1 MKFPSL
7 YYLKE
12 KSVTALKRFP
22 LSILFAFIGVIS
34 AIYLIENEHRLESVF
49 PITNLLLTSALAIP
63 LFFCITVY
71 SEKFL
76 LSTKFKTLGVFIG
89 LVLLAL
95 IYYSLPS
102 SPATFNTA
110 IPYIRYAIYNVGIH
124 LLVAFIPFV
133 KSKELNGFWQYNK
146 LLFIRFITSVLYSGF
161 IYVGIVLAL
170 VALNVLFDIK
180 IRDQLYFELWVIVV
194 GLFNTWFFTAG
205 MPSSFQH
212 LDADDDY
219 PKGLKIFSQYIL
231 FPLLILYLLIL
242 YGYGLKIIST
252 WDWPKGVVS
261 YLIVCVAV
269 LGILTLLLVY
279 PYSKQAENKWM
290 AHFSRVYYF
299 ILIPLIVL
307 LFFAISMRIGD
318 YGITINR
325 YIIYLL
331 GIWLSI
337 VAIYFAIGKTNIKF
351 IPVSL
356 FLAITLTS
364 FGPWGM
370 FSVSENS
377 QVNRL
382 KNILEQYQLL
392 SNDKIIQEQELTI
405 DSTYY
410 YHTSFTPTKEQSIP
424 DSVKN
429 DIKSILDYLNDFHG
443 LKQIKPW
450 FAKNY
455 DADIAEFNKSKRK
468 WQRINEA
475 EIYMNALGL
484 EYTHHYIE
492 HNKTFF
498 SFSSN
503 MQNHATTISGY
514 DYQIQLSDNYHISDK
529 HPIIFNID
537 SNEFQLTKQKEDNLF
552 MLSKGSQ
559 SISAID
565 LTSLIS
571 ELIANYGNTNSY
583 NVPPKEMTV
592 YATTLESKTML
603 VFKSINLE
611 KKEGEL
617 KITYF
622 SGDLYLSFNDLNTIK
637 EKNK

>member
-7 YYLKE
+7 HYLKE
-12 KSVTALKRFP
+12 KSVTAFKRFP
-22 LSILFAFIGVIS
+22 LSILFAVVGVIS

-63 LFFCITVY
+63 LFFCINVY

-76 LSTKFKTLGVFIG
+76 LTTKFKTLGIFIG

-102 SPATFNTA
+102 SPLTFNTA
-110 IPYIRYAIYNVGIH
+110 IPYIRYVIYNIGIH

-133 KSKELNGFWQYNK
+133 KTKELNGFWQYNK
-146 LLFIRFITSVLYSGF
+146 LLFIRFITSALYSGF

-205 MPSSFQH
+205 MPSSFQN

-219 PKGLKIFSQYIL
+219 PKGLKIFAQFVL

-242 YGYGLKIIST
+242 YGYGLKIILT

-261 YLIVCVAV
+261 YLIVCVAI
-269 LGILTLLLVY
+269 LGILTLLLVH
-279 PYSKQAENKWM
+279 PYSKLKENKWM
-290 AHFSRVYYF
+290 AHFSRAYYF
-299 ILIPLIVL
+299 ILIPLIAL
-307 LFFAISMRIGD
+307 LFFAISMRIGE

-331 GIWLSI
+331 GAWLSI
-337 VAIYFAIGKTNIKF
+337 VSLYFALGKTNIKF

-382 KNILEQYQLL
+382 KNILEQHQLI
-392 SNDKIIQEQELTI
+392 SDDKIIKEQELTI
-405 DSTYY
+405 DSAYY
-410 YHTSFTPTKEQSIP
+410 YQHSFKPTNEQLLP

-443 LKQIKPW
+443 LGKIKPW
-450 FAKNY
+450 FTKNY
-455 DADIAEFNKSKRK
+455 DIEITEFNKAKRK

-484 EYTHHYIE
+484 EYTHHYVE
-492 HNKTFF
+492 YNKVFF

-503 MQNHATTISGY
+503 MQNHAIPIRDY
-514 DYQIQLSDNYHISDK
+514 DYQIQLNDNYHIHDK
-529 HPIIFNID
+529 NPITFNID
-537 SNEFQLTKQKEDNLF
+537 SNEFQLIKQKEENLF
-552 MLSKGSQ
+552 VLTKENQ
-559 SISAID
+559 LISAID
-565 LTSLIS
+565 FNSLVTKLT
-571 ELIANYGNTNSY
+571 EDYGNTNSY
-583 NVPPKEMTV
+583 SLSPKEMTT
-592 YATTLESKTML
+592 YATTMENKAML
-603 VFKSINLE
+603 VFKNINLE
-611 KKEGEL
+611 KKDGKL
-617 KITYF
+617 NITYF
-622 SGDLYLSFNDLNTIK
+622 NGDLYLKFNDLDANE